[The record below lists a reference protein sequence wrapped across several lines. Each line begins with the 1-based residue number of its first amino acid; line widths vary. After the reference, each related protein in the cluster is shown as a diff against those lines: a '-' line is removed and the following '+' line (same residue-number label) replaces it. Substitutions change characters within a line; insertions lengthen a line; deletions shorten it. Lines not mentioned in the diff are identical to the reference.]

1 MLVDAWRF
9 SEDVS
14 RKNTSIFASK
24 WWELSNKKTK
34 RWELRRNYTRWRCSY
49 KKTTNKVPMAT
60 RKHDFDSR
68 FTREILKNHNFR
80 RKLSAYQKTT
90 FWIIEKLGNRYE
102 LRWHFVKFAPY
113 LKRNINVPNVELIT
127 VLSIVFK
134 IHERNKEEL
143 DKYCKNWNWKIL
155 VKLKP
160 PTRKKTRQIE
170 EIKSNNIWKYDII
183 KRNLAGDS
191 L

>member
-1 MLVDAWRF
+1 MLLLT
-9 SEDVS
+9 DVILHICVVYV
-14 RKNTSIFASK
+14 RFASIS
-24 WWELSNKKTK
+24 LHQRS
-34 RWELRRNYTRWRCSY
+34 
-49 KKTTNKVPMAT
+49 KTTNKVPMAT
-60 RKHDFDSR
+60 RKHDFDSC

-102 LRWHFVKFAPY
+102 LRWHFVKIAPY

-160 PTRKKTRQIE
+160 PTKKNSSNRRDK
-170 EIKSNNIWKYDII
+170 IKQHMKIWHYQTKFGW
-183 KRNLAGDS
+183 RFS
-191 L
+191 LI